1 MASKAKLK
9 VNPILKKWT
18 QNEENTLDLDLSNDI
33 RDTLSKYDLSKA
45 SRPTNDIDNS
55 PTSNQG
61 YHNRSASGASQYSVA
76 TAGSGHRT
84 GSFVHPF
91 QQTPR
96 PFTPPFVN
104 STLESFRSNDLTSSS
119 VDEEADQR
127 YYQFYT
133 SASNSSSYRSQPL
146 ARASTSAHTP
156 HHTIHP
162 KISSSRLALVSSY
175 TNIPSQ
181 INLNEDS
188 SFTNFPQYSSGNI
201 SSEKG
206 FRLRSR
212 SEVIIRGRAQSIQ
225 EARRKFLEKEIVQ
238 EEKAAREEIK
248 QLEKRQQKEAM
259 KIERSNRQPSV
270 SDASRSKRSKSDLTV
285 YETAENFLNGADD
298 IDTDKY
304 SEAEPGRRRNGSLA
318 KQKTHSAWAIFLM
331 WFRTRLIRFESKISS
346 KS

>member
-1 MASKAKLK
+1 MGSKAKLK

-33 RDTLSKYDLSKA
+33 RDTLSMYDLSKA
-45 SRPTNDIDNS
+45 SHPINDLDNS
-55 PTSNQG
+55 PTSNKG

-104 STLESFRSNDLTSSS
+104 SCMESFRSNDMTSCSA
-119 VDEEADQR
+119 EEETDQR
-127 YYQFYT
+127 HYQFYT
-133 SASNSSSYRSQPL
+133 STSNSSSYRSHSL
-146 ARASTSAHTP
+146 ARTSTSALTP

-175 TNIPSQ
+175 TNVPSQ
-181 INLNEDS
+181 ININEES
-188 SFTNFPQYSSGNI
+188 SLTSFPQYSSGNI

-225 EARRKFLEKEIVQ
+225 EARRKFLQKEIVQ
-238 EEKAAREEIK
+238 EEKAAQEEIK

-259 KIERSNRQPSV
+259 RIERSNRQPSV
-270 SDASRSKRSKSDLTV
+270 SDVSRSKRSKSDLTV
-285 YETAENFLNGADD
+285 YETSENFLDGDD
-298 IDTDKY
+298 ETGTYKY
-304 SEAEPGRRRNGSLA
+304 AEPEPERRRTGSLA

-331 WFRTRLIRFESKISS
+331 WFRTRLIRFESKISP